1 MNQYVD
7 NILHAFALLADDHDQ
22 LQRISTLATELE
34 WADAESVATLL
45 EKLALLAPSISPVVL
60 DRALEVILQRLT
72 KQADSSVPV
81 TEVPIVEEP
90 TQIEVASPQILE
102 AISDLY
108 NAIPAETRAR
118 NYLLNWLAQSDS
130 VAALNTFT
138 ELMVVDPP
146 TCETSMVVA
155 FAPLLKRGRSFPVDG
170 LFPELFSALQHRS
183 VAAAI
188 LDLANFVTRTGRVE
202 QHPGRDHA
210 GTLAKMLG
218 LLTEQLSMIEE
229 GNLPETQS
237 PADLSRMINDTV
249 SLIASLC
256 DSLALIGDKD
266 SMGKL
271 SRAADLKHR
280 RIRAEALAAL
290 IRLGHEDAGR
300 DLAALAA
307 EPVAR
312 LRVLNY
318 ADELGLADQVDE
330 QFASSAARAESE
342 LAIWLANPANMG
354 LAPTKLFTIDQRQL
368 AWPGYDDVVEC
379 FLIQYEYELGSS
391 RIENVGI
398 VGPITHA
405 FSLNLV
411 PLPIADIYA
420 AFAGWQCLHDE
431 INELT
436 IDQADRQ
443 HPGLVPRLL
452 SRLASEALDGLPMN
466 EVEPVFVGEFM
477 GEPVLV
483 AEGIRHGKHG
493 SLLVDRDEVTW
504 FDPDSGQAPGRNELA
519 WAIYK
524 GRRVMAAFNDPDVWP
539 GVESETE

>member
-22 LQRISTLATELE
+22 LQRISTLAAELE
-34 WADAESVATLL
+34 WADEESIVTLL
-45 EKLALLAPSISPVVL
+45 DQLAQLALSISPVVL
-60 DRALEVILQRLT
+60 DRGLEVVLQKLAKNPDANT
-72 KQADSSVPV
+72 PA
-81 TEVPIVEEP
+81 TEVNIAEEP
-90 TQIEVASPQILE
+90 SRMDLTSLPMLE

-118 NYLLNWLAQSDS
+118 NYLLNWLAKNDS
-130 VAALNTFT
+130 VVALNKFA
-138 ELMVVDPP
+138 ELIVADPP
-146 TCETSMVVA
+146 TCETSIVVA
-155 FAPLLKRGRSFPVDG
+155 FAPLLKRDRSFPVDA

-188 LDLANFVTRTGRVE
+188 LDLANYVTRTGRVE
-202 QHPGRDHA
+202 RHPGRDHA
-210 GTLAKMLG
+210 GILAKMLG

-229 GNLPETQS
+229 GNLPQTQS

-256 DSLALIGDKD
+256 DSLALIGDKE

-271 SRAADLKHR
+271 SRTADLKHR

-290 IRLGHEDAGR
+290 IRLGHEEAGK
-300 DLAALAA
+300 DLVALAA

-312 LRVLNY
+312 LRVLTY

-342 LAIWLANPANMG
+342 LAIWLAHPANMG
-354 LAPTKLFTIDQRQL
+354 LSPTKLFTIDQRQL

-379 FLIQYEYELGSS
+379 FLIQYEYELGST
-391 RIENVGI
+391 RIENIGI

-411 PLPIADIYA
+411 PLPLPDIYA
-420 AFAGWQCLHDE
+420 AFAGWQSLHDE

-443 HPGLVPRLL
+443 HPGLIPRLL

-466 EVEPVFVGEFM
+466 DVEPVFVGEFM
-477 GEPVLV
+477 GDPVLV

-524 GRRVMAAFNDPDVWP
+524 GRRVMAAFNDPEVWP
-539 GVESETE
+539 GLEPKTE